1 MLHPILKYQIISCN
15 NNFTNFTVSFY
26 FIFFFLEKSYHFNWG
41 SIDDRQSR
49 QSLTAS
55 FANLTPTKRAD
66 VDDKPK
72 KRSNQI
78 AKELSDLVIYLQ
90 AIKFRGLNPYI
101 EQKNQLTSAQIAA
114 SATPSR
120 GSLVTVGSLLKNSSG
135 DSLTTGGAYVAD
147 HSSGYDSESGTTSSG
162 RKHAM
167 PNMYHPCFQ
176 CASINEA
183 SAKKLCRKHPLA
195 VIAHTRTQ
203 IVRTYPA
210 GLRIDSSN
218 FNPVFFW
225 AFGVQMVALNY
236 QTEDAPMHINKAMF
250 EENGNVG
257 YVCKP
262 DVMWNSKHLMY
273 RRFNPL
279 EKEFDGLHT
288 AQIVIN
294 IVSGQYVNIQKP
306 TCSCYVEVEIIGIP
320 VDCSKKKTK
329 TVKKNAFNPI
339 WNETFRFK
347 VNFYDLSFLRF
358 TVMDSDSGSLLGQ
371 RVLSLKCLRPG
382 YRHVRL
388 KTSTNQPLNMSSLF
402 VYSKV
407 EEENFDRVAGDN
419 EIVQSSNLEN
429 LSIIEV
435 LSHRD
440 NTVALKR
447 KMFFLTVYGVSQD
460 EPYVILKITQESTT
474 RDVILQALH
483 KAGKLNQNLKDFVLV
498 EEVHRGWG
506 KSERLLP
513 PTQRVL
519 DVDERP
525 LLSQAQWRGEGKF
538 IIKQIGTDP
547 SSRAWLTSVRNT
559 FERRNHLPASNDSP
573 NTSTDLSSLENV
585 ENFLVC
591 IHNVSQDIP
600 YAILR
605 VPMKATAQDVLAQA
619 LLKSRRMDNPNN
631 FVLVE
636 ELGNPTDS
644 HFSQRPLSDDENI
657 YMIQANWKAIGR
669 FVIKERSQITPFPT
683 RKQRFE
689 KLGRGFSLS
698 RPSLTGSIAKTL
710 SDPTTSKI
718 NKKSDSSHG
727 AHRFFKS
734 RGNQS
739 FGTYSTTKIQ
749 EREVHSEGETL
760 SDEEAKETDIIST
773 MSRLKRMSIK
783 KLRSWKS

>member
-1 MLHPILKYQIISCN
+1 M
-15 NNFTNFTVSFY
+15 
-26 FIFFFLEKSYHFNWG
+26 
-41 SIDDRQSR
+41 
-49 QSLTAS
+49 
-55 FANLTPTKRAD
+55 
-66 VDDKPK
+66 DDKPK

-101 EQKNQLTSAQIAA
+101 EQKTQLTSVQIAA
-114 SATPSR
+114 CATPSR

-147 HSSGYDSESGTTSSG
+147 HSSGYESESGTTASSG
-162 RKHAM
+162 RKHAL

-388 KTSTNQPLNMSSLF
+388 KTATNQPLNMSSLF

-460 EPYVILKITQESTT
+460 EPYLILKITQESTT

-559 FERRNHLPASNDSP
+559 FERRNHLPTSNDSP

-698 RPSLTGSIAKTL
+698 RPSLTGSISKTL

-718 NKKSDSSHG
+718 NKKSDASHG

-739 FGTYSTTKIQ
+739 FGTYSTTRIQ

>member
-1 MLHPILKYQIISCN
+1 M
-15 NNFTNFTVSFY
+15 
-26 FIFFFLEKSYHFNWG
+26 
-41 SIDDRQSR
+41 
-49 QSLTAS
+49 
-55 FANLTPTKRAD
+55 TPTKRGEID
-66 VDDKPK
+66 EKLK
-72 KRSNQI
+72 KRQSQI
-78 AKELSDLVIYLQ
+78 ARELSDMVIYLQ

-101 EQKNQLTSAQIAA
+101 EMRTPLPSQLHAL
-114 SATPSR
+114 SR

-135 DSLTTGGAYVAD
+135 DSLTSSGVYVDQSDGDSGFGASASGGGGA
-147 HSSGYDSESGTTSSG
+147 STK
-162 RKHAM
+162 KHLV
-167 PNMYHPCFQ
+167 PNMNHPCYS
-176 CASINEA
+176 CGSINEA

-203 IVRTYPA
+203 VMRTYPA

-225 AFGVQMVALNY
+225 AFGIQMVALNY

-294 IVSGQYVNIQKP
+294 IVSGQYINLFKP
-306 TCSCYVEVEIIGIP
+306 SCSCYVEVEIIGIP

-358 TVMDSDSGSLLGQ
+358 TVVDSDSNVLLGQ

-388 KTSTNQPLNMSSLF
+388 KSAINQPLNMSSLF

-407 EEENFDRVAGDN
+407 EEENFDRVVADN
-419 EIVQSSNLEN
+419 ELQSSNLDS

-435 LSHRD
+435 LTHRD

-447 KMFFLTVYGVSQD
+447 KMFFLTVYGVSQE
-460 EPYVILKITQESTT
+460 EPYTILKITQESTT
-474 RDVILQALH
+474 RDVIMQALQ
-483 KAGKLNQNLKDFVLV
+483 KAGKLNQNLKDYVLV
-498 EEVHRGWG
+498 EEVYRGWE
-506 KSERLLP
+506 KKDRILP

-519 DVDERP
+519 DVEERP
-525 LLSQAQWRGEGKF
+525 LLSQAQWKGEGKF
-538 IIKQIGTDP
+538 IIKQVGTDP

-559 FERRNHLPASNDSP
+559 FERQRPD
-573 NTSTDLSSLENV
+573 NTTPDLSSLENV

-636 ELGNPTDS
+636 ELGNNPSDS
-644 HFSQRPLSDDENI
+644 HFVQRPLSDDENI

-669 FVIKERSQITPFPT
+669 FVIRERSQITPFPT

-698 RPSLTGSIAKTL
+698 RPSLTGSISKTL
-710 SDPTTSKI
+710 SDPTTSSKA
-718 NKKSDSSHG
+718 KSKSDISSKL
-727 AHRFFKS
+727 FKS
-734 RGNQS
+734 RNQS
-739 FGTYSTTKIQ
+739 FGTYTSTKPQ
-749 EREVHSEGETL
+749 DREVHSEGETL
-760 SDEEAKETDIIST
+760 SEDESKESEERVST
-773 MSRLKRMSIK
+773 MSRFKRMSIK

>member
-1 MLHPILKYQIISCN
+1 M
-15 NNFTNFTVSFY
+15 
-26 FIFFFLEKSYHFNWG
+26 
-41 SIDDRQSR
+41 
-49 QSLTAS
+49 TAS
-55 FANLTPTKRAD
+55 FVNLTPTKRAEI
-66 VDDKPK
+66 DDKPK
-72 KRSNQI
+72 KRSSQI

-101 EQKNQLTSAQIAA
+101 EHKTPLVAVQSVQI
-114 SATPSR
+114 STPSR

-135 DSLTTGGAYVAD
+135 DSLTTKVFD
-147 HSSGYDSESGTTSSG
+147 QSSGYDTESATTSSG
-162 RKHAM
+162 KKHIV
-167 PNMYHPCFQ
+167 PNMYHPAYQ

-183 SAKKLCRKHPLA
+183 SAKKLCRKHPQA
-195 VIAHTRTQ
+195 IIAHTQTQ

-218 FNPVFFW
+218 FNPVYFW
-225 AFGVQMVALNY
+225 AFGIQMVALNY
-236 QTEDAPMHINKAMF
+236 QTEDAPMHINKAIF

-262 DVMWNSKHLMY
+262 DVMWNTKHLMY

-279 EKEFDGLHT
+279 DKEFDGLHT

-294 IVSGQYVNIQKP
+294 IVSGQYINLLKP

-329 TVKKNAFNPI
+329 NVKKNAFNPI

-388 KTSTNQPLNMSSLF
+388 KSANNQPLNMSSLF

-407 EEENFDRVAGDN
+407 EEENFDRVVGDN
-419 EIVQSSNLEN
+419 EIIQSSNLDN

-440 NTVALKR
+440 NTIALKR

-460 EPYVILKITQESTT
+460 EPYIILKITQESTT

-483 KAGKLNQNLKDFVLV
+483 KAGKLNQNLKDYVLV
-498 EEVHRGWG
+498 EEVHRGWS
-506 KSERLLP
+506 KSDRLLP

-525 LLSQAQWRGEGKF
+525 LLSQSQWKGEGKF
-538 IIKQIGTDP
+538 IVKQVGTDP

-559 FERRNHLPASNDSP
+559 FERRSQVPTSDSP
-573 NTSTDLSSLENV
+573 NTSQDLSSLENV

-636 ELGNPTDS
+636 ELGNPSDS
-644 HFSQRPLSDDENI
+644 HFIQRPLSDDENI

-698 RPSLTGSIAKTL
+698 RPSLSGSISKTL
-710 SDPTTSKI
+710 SDPTTSKV
-718 NKKSDSSHG
+718 KVKSDSG
-727 AHRFFKS
+727 AHKFFKS

-739 FGTYSTTKIQ
+739 FGAYSTSKIQ

-760 SDEEAKETDIIST
+760 SDDEAKETDIMST

>member
-1 MLHPILKYQIISCN
+1 M
-15 NNFTNFTVSFY
+15 
-26 FIFFFLEKSYHFNWG
+26 
-41 SIDDRQSR
+41 
-49 QSLTAS
+49 AS
-55 FANLTPTKRAD
+55 FANLTPTKRAAEIENE
-66 VDDKPK
+66 KMK
-72 KRSNQI
+72 KRGSQI
-78 AKELSDLVIYLQ
+78 ARELSDLVIYLQ

-101 EQKNQLTSAQIAA
+101 EQRLPLLQQTLHAIIRPLESTNATSTSTGGIT
-114 SATPSR
+114 ATGLVSR

-135 DSLTTGGAYVAD
+135 DSLT
-147 HSSGYDSESGTTSSG
+147 SGYVDQSSVYEADVTGSLSGVGGFSIGSG
-162 RKHAM
+162 GGSGSIGSGGVIKKHST
-167 PNMYHPCFQ
+167 PNVNHPCFQ

-183 SAKKLCRKHPLA
+183 SAKKLCRKHALA

-203 IVRTYPA
+203 IMRTYPA

-225 AFGVQMVALNY
+225 SFGIQMVALNY

-294 IVSGQYVNIQKP
+294 IVSGQYINLVKP
-306 TCSCYVEVEIIGIP
+306 LCSCYVEVEIIGIP

-358 TVMDSDSGSLLGQ
+358 TVFDSDSNLLLGQ

-388 KTSTNQPLNMSSLF
+388 KTATNQPLNMSSLF

-407 EEENFDRVAGDN
+407 EEENFDRVVADN
-419 EIVQSSNLEN
+419 EIQSSNLDS

-460 EPYVILKITQESTT
+460 EPYTILKITQESTT
-474 RDVILQALH
+474 RDVIVQALQ
-483 KAGKLNQNLKDFVLV
+483 KTNKLNQTFKDYVLV
-498 EEVHRGWG
+498 EEVYRGWE
-506 KSERLLP
+506 KKDRLLP

-519 DVDERP
+519 DGDEKP
-525 LLSQAQWRGEGKF
+525 LLSQAQWKGEGKF
-538 IIKQIGTDP
+538 LLKQVGTDP

-559 FERRNHLPASNDSP
+559 FERSKQTQGGDSSG
-573 NTSTDLSSLENV
+573 NTTADLSSLENV

-591 IHNVSQDIP
+591 IHNVSSDIP

-605 VPMKATAQDVLAQA
+605 VPIKATAQDVLAQA

-636 ELGNPTDS
+636 ELGNPNDS
-644 HFSQRPLSDDENI
+644 HFIQRPLSDDENI

-669 FVIKERSQITPFPT
+669 FVIKERSQITPFTT

-689 KLGRGFSLS
+689 KLGRGISFS
-698 RPSLTGSIAKTL
+698 RPSLTGSISKTL
-710 SDPTTSKI
+710 SDPTTSKV
-718 NKKSDSSHG
+718 KHKSDFHS
-727 AHRFFKS
+727 AHKLWKS

-739 FGTYSTTKIQ
+739 FGAYTTRKIK

-760 SDEEAKETDIIST
+760 SEDEATGSDFLGRFK
-773 MSRLKRMSIK
+773 RLSIK
-783 KLRSWKS
+783 KLKSWKS